1 MMKFLITVI
10 IAATAGENGYTC
22 EHCSKAFNRRSRLI
36 MHVKYVHE
44 GAKPYE
50 CEQCTKTFVRKED
63 LARHAVLHTGI
74 KGGNAVVLY
83 LTPSLRAVLL
93 HEHEPAGHTTSLVLS
108 GTINIK
114 FTCLGINYERK
125 CNNAILKKSA
135 IKTVPVMQ
143 LVCR

>member
-1 MMKFLITVI
+1 MQLMKKFRMKFIIILITV
-10 IAATAGENGYTC
+10 ASAGENGYTC

-74 KGGNAVVLY
+74 KGGNAAAY
-83 LTPSLRAVLL
+83 CLTVRL
-93 HEHEPAGHTTSLVLS
+93 
-108 GTINIK
+108 
-114 FTCLGINYERK
+114 
-125 CNNAILKKSA
+125 
-135 IKTVPVMQ
+135 
-143 LVCR
+143 

>member
-1 MMKFLITVI
+1 MKFLIILITV
-10 IAATAGENGYTC
+10 ASAGENGYTC

-74 KGGNAVVLY
+74 KGGNAAACC
-83 LTPSLRAVLL
+83 LTVR
-93 HEHEPAGHTTSLVLS
+93 
-108 GTINIK
+108 
-114 FTCLGINYERK
+114 F
-125 CNNAILKKSA
+125 
-135 IKTVPVMQ
+135 
-143 LVCR
+143 